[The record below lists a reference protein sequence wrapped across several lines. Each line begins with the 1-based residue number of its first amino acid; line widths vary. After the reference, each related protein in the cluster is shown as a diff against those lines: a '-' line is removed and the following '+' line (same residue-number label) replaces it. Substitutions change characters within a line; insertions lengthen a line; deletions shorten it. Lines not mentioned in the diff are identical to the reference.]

1 MNYNQ
6 FKILVFLEKNNKNT
20 KNSQRDISKSLN
32 ISLGTVNKVINDL
45 KKINL
50 IDEEL
55 FLTKAGLEAL
65 EPYRVKRAIF
75 FAAGFGSRLRPITLN
90 TPKPLVRVHNKR
102 IIETLLDACVEAG
115 IEDIVVVRGYLKD
128 EFNILLNKYPNIKFV
143 DNEFYSEQNNI
154 SSAYVAKDYLCNCY
168 ILESDLYLTDSNLI
182 QKYEY
187 NTNYLG
193 KYVEK
198 TDDWCFETKNKKIIR
213 YKHGG
218 NNCHHMY
225 GVFHLTEED
234 SIKFKRDLEDF
245 YNNVPGA
252 KDCFYDDIALNYYKD
267 KYDVV
272 VRECEDGIVEIDSF
286 NELKEID
293 SAYNI

>member
-1 MNYNQ
+1 MKYNQ
-6 FKILVFLEKNNKNT
+6 FKILVFLEENKNK

-32 ISLGTVNKVINDL
+32 ISLGTVNKVIDEL
-45 KKINL
+45 KNL
-50 IDEEL
+50 GFIDDKL
-55 FLTKAGLEAL
+55 FLTVAGLDAL

-90 TPKPLVRVHNKR
+90 TPKPLVRVHNVR
-102 IIETLLDACVEAG
+102 IIETLLDACKKAE
-115 IEDIVVVRGYLKD
+115 IDDIIIVRGYLKD
-128 EFNILLNKYPNIKFV
+128 EFNILLNKYPNIKFI
-143 DNEFYSEQNNI
+143 DNVFYNEQNNI
-154 SSAYVAKDYLCNCY
+154 SSAYVAKDYFCNCY
-168 ILESDLYLTDSNLI
+168 ILESDLYLTDSSLI

-198 TDDWCFETKNKKIIR
+198 TDDWCFETKNKKILK
-213 YKHGG
+213 YKRGG
-218 NNCHHMY
+218 TNCYHMY
-225 GVFHLTEED
+225 GILHLTEED
-234 SIKFKRDLEDF
+234 SIKLKKDIDYF

-267 KYDVV
+267 KYDVM
-272 VRECEDGIVEIDSF
+272 VRECNGGVVEIDSF

-293 SAYNI
+293 SAYNV